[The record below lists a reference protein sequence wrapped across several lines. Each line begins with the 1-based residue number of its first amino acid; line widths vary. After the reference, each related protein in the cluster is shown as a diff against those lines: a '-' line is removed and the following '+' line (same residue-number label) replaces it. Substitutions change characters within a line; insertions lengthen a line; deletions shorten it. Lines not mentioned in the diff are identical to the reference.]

1 PLDERLTE
9 TVEFL
14 GRTYQKYAL
23 ENGVYFAPIDEASRP
38 YSKGVALEEVSR
50 LELMHSVLR
59 KVFDDRLIFPPV
71 NSPRRILDCGCGSGD
86 WAVDVARRFPDC
98 EVLGIDISPHIMPE
112 DGPNNLEFQIDD
124 LNGRFTFPSD
134 YFDLV
139 HSQMVAGGI
148 HSTRWRSYI
157 QDMIRVLRPGGWCQM
172 VEVYFNAQSDN
183 GTLERDHA
191 LSEWSREYLDT
202 MHRQKDPRAAMHLA
216 SWMRSEGFTEV
227 ESRLLTL
234 PMCAWPSEAREQG
247 IGTANSENVA
257 QLLYSLGLYPLIQ
270 LRGLE
275 LEPHITSRE
284 ASYGKNLQQQQTEQ
298 RSSSPTNIHPSI
310 MLIKPPRLASCARI
324 LHQVTRRNA
333 PFTSRTFSSLNEPNT
348 SPPLYQKIRQEFKS
362 AMRSGDKPRLN
373 ALRSI
378 MTANTNAAK
387 ADRPITNDVQLI
399 NLIRNL
405 YRMSSEAA
413 TQAKDNDR
421 PELAAQEEEQMEI
434 YSNLIAN
441 SGVETLD
448 EAKLK
453 ALVGDAVA
461 ASKSAG
467 TVAKKLMGD
476 VMKRLSGAFEGKDV
490 DMKLVARLVQEMAV

>member
-1 PLDERLTE
+1 MLSIGSLWMPTPLDERLTE
-9 TVEFL
+9 TVEFF
-14 GRTYQKYAL
+14 GRTFQKYAL
-23 ENGVYFAPIDEASRP
+23 ENGIYFAPIDEASRP
-38 YSKGVALEEVSR
+38 CPEAL
-50 LELMHSVLR
+50 L
-59 KVFDDRLIFPPV
+59 F
-71 NSPRRILDCGCGSGD
+71 SPRRILDCGCGSGD

-134 YFDLV
+134 HFDLV

-148 HSTRWRSYI
+148 HANRWRSYI

-191 LSEWSREYLDT
+191 LSRWSRDYLDT
-202 MHRQKDPRAAMHLA
+202 MHRHKDPRAAMHLA

-234 PMCAWPSEAREQG
+234 PMCAWPSEAREQR
-247 IGTANSENVA
+247 IGTANSDNVA
-257 QLLYSLGLYPLIQ
+257 QLLYSLALYPLIQ
-270 LRGLE
+270 LKGMSQQE
-275 LEPHITSRE
+275 LNSLVERARTE
-284 ASYGKNLQQQQTEQ
+284 AGTQSLK
-298 RSSSPTNIHPSI
+298 
-310 MLIKPPRLASCARI
+310 
-324 LHQVTRRNA
+324 VTRRNA
-333 PFTSRTFSSLNEPNT
+333 LWTPRTFSSLNEANS
-348 SPPLYQKIRQEFKS
+348 SPPLFQKIRQELKS
-362 AMRSGDKPRLN
+362 AMRAGDKPRLN

-378 MTANTNAAK
+378 MSANTNAAK
-387 ADRPITNDVQLI
+387 TDKPITSDVQLV

-413 TQAKDNDR
+413 IQAKDNDR
-421 PELAAQEEEQMEI
+421 PELAAQEQEQMDI
-434 YSNLIAN
+434 YSDLIAN

-467 TVAKKLMGD
+467 TAAKKLMGD
-476 VMKRLSGAFEGKDV
+476 VMKRLSGTFEGKDV
-490 DMKLVARLVQEMAV
+490 DMKLVARLVQELTV

>member
-1 PLDERLTE
+1 
-9 TVEFL
+9 
-14 GRTYQKYAL
+14 
-23 ENGVYFAPIDEASRP
+23 
-38 YSKGVALEEVSR
+38 
-50 LELMHSVLR
+50 MHSVLR
-59 KVFDDRLIFPPV
+59 RVFDDRLIFPPV
-71 NSPRRILDCGCGSGD
+71 NSPKRILDCGCGSGD

-134 YFDLV
+134 HFDLV

-148 HSTRWRSYI
+148 HSNRWRSYI

-183 GTLERDHA
+183 GTLER
-191 LSEWSREYLDT
+191 EWSREYLDT
-202 MHRQKDPRAAMHLA
+202 MHRHKDPRAAMHLA

-234 PMCAWPSEAREQG
+234 PMCAWPSEAREQS
-247 IGTANSENVA
+247 IGTANSDNVA
-257 QLLYSLGLYPLIQ
+257 QLLYTLALYPLIR
-270 LRGLE
+270 LRGKSQQE
-275 LEPHITSRE
+275 LNSLVERARRE
-284 ASYGKNLQQQQTEQ
+284 ASDHNIE
-298 RSSSPTNIHPSI
+298 RSSSSPANTMLTN
-310 MLIKPPRLASCARI
+310 PRLASQARI
-324 LHQVTRRNA
+324 LHQVIRRNT
-333 PFTSRTFSSLNEPNT
+333 PLTPRTFSSLNEANT
-348 SPPLYQKIRQEFKS
+348 SPPLYQKIRQELKS

-387 ADRPITNDVQLI
+387 ADKPITSDVQLV

-421 PELAAQEEEQMEI
+421 PELAAQEEEQMGI

-476 VMKRLSGAFEGKDV
+476 VMKRLSGTFEGKDV